1 MAILK
6 SKAAK
11 AAATTLAAAET
22 SVNTANSGTA
32 SVSTLP
38 VVPRTATADWS
49 IADLSAIYTEYR
61 TSLVSQARRMLR
73 VDADANEVVQEAF
86 LKFMLAAP
94 DLDTT
99 ERAVAY
105 LRASVNNLSLNVIRA
120 RGDRPNLVALD
131 AETTQERLNEIAN
144 ENHVDIDT
152 TITAAED
159 AAIIREALSR
169 LTSDQ
174 RTALVMWEME
184 GRSTEEIATALN
196 TTPANVR
203 HIVTRARQSM
213 VRVLSEWVVDETTG
227 ATALDSLSNTYKK
240 AAELAQKSSKAA
252 LSLVLVLTA
261 FLGFNSMTGRE
272 GAIAPLTTLTTQQE
286 VIAPVAPITDAPAVV
301 VSPSASTAANAAANS
316 LESAAK
322 KSFGMVAG
330 VDIKTGKLNFA
341 GLDKDGIPT
350 GFTVTDASKVIGKL
364 SFNKTALPT
373 MTENGMIVSVPAITA
388 NASTGPNVLLAQT
401 IKVDG
406 TGTTYEVSPSVGI
419 AGNWAPLLLSS
430 TNTVFD
436 RLTNGNYLMTSTMTV
451 DSTIAIDFV
460 IPTGARG
467 SDLTSAPKTI
477 ITRILLNPAKSQILA
492 QAIFISEPIT
502 KAAK

>member
-11 AAATTLAAAET
+11 AAATTLADAAT
-22 SVNTANSGTA
+22 SVTPA
-32 SVSTLP
+32 LP
-38 VVPRTATADWS
+38 VVPRTATSDWS

-61 TSLVSQARRMLR
+61 TSLVSQARRILR
-73 VDADANEVVQEAF
+73 DETDANEVVQEAF

-105 LRASVNNLSLNVIRA
+105 LRASVNNLALNVIRA
-120 RGDRPNLVALD
+120 RGDRPNLVTLD
-131 AETTQERLNEIAN
+131 ADTTQERLDEIAN

-184 GRSTEEIATALN
+184 GRTTEEIAAALN

-203 HIVTRARQSM
+203 HVVARARQSM
-213 VRVLSEWVVDETTG
+213 VRVLSEWIIDEKTG

-240 AAELAQKSSKAA
+240 AAELAQKSSKVA
-252 LSLVLVLTA
+252 LSLILVVTA

-272 GAIAPLTTLTTQQE
+272 GALKPVATQQD
-286 VIAPVAPITDAPAVV
+286 VVSAVAPQTSTP
-301 VSPSASTAANAAANS
+301 STLPSTSTPSTLPSAAASATPA
-316 LESAAK
+316 LESQAK

-330 VDIKTGKLNFA
+330 VDIKTGKLTFA

-350 GFTVTDASKVIGKL
+350 GFTVTDASKTLGKL
-364 SFNKTALPT
+364 FLNKNATPT
-373 MTENGMIVSVPAITA
+373 MTEGGMLLSVPAITA
-388 NASTGPNVLLAQT
+388 TGSTGPNILLSQT

-406 TGTTYEVSPSVGI
+406 TGTTYEAAPSVGI
-419 AGNWAPLLLSS
+419 AGNWIPLTLSS
-430 TNTVFD
+430 TNTVID
-436 RLTNGNYLMTSTMTV
+436 RLSDGNYLLTSTMNV
-451 DSTIAIDFV
+451 DSAVGIDFTIA
-460 IPTGARG
+460 TGARG
-467 SDLTSAPKTI
+467 YDLTAAPKTI
-477 ITRILLNPAKSQILA
+477 TTRLVLNPGKTQILA
-492 QAIFISEPIT
+492 QAIYISEPIT
-502 KAAK
+502 AKAAK

>member
-11 AAATTLAAAET
+11 AAATTLADAAT
-22 SVNTANSGTA
+22 SATPA
-32 SVSTLP
+32 LP
-38 VVPRTATADWS
+38 VVPRTATSDWS

-73 VDADANEVVQEAF
+73 DETDANEVVQEAF

-105 LRASVNNLSLNVIRA
+105 LRASVNNLALNVIRA

-131 AETTQERLNEIAN
+131 ADTTQERLAEIAN

-184 GRSTEEIATALN
+184 GRSTEEIAAALN

-203 HIVTRARQSM
+203 HVVARARQSM
-213 VRVLSEWVVDETTG
+213 VRVLSEWIVDENTG

-240 AAELAQKSSKAA
+240 AAELAQKSSKVA
-252 LSLVLVLTA
+252 LSLILVVTA

-272 GAIAPLTTLTTQQE
+272 GALTPIATQQD
-286 VIAPVAPITDAPAVV
+286 VVTSVV
-301 VSPSASTAANAAANS
+301 VPQVSTPSTVPSAAVSASATPA
-316 LESAAK
+316 LESQAK

-330 VDIKTGKLNFA
+330 VDIKTGKLTFA

-350 GFTVTDASKVIGKL
+350 GFTVTDASKVVGKL
-364 SFNKTALPT
+364 SLNKNAVPT
-373 MTENGMIVSVPAITA
+373 MTEGGLALSVPAITA
-388 NASTGPNVLLAQT
+388 NNATGPNILLSQT

-406 TGTTYEVSPSVGI
+406 TGTTYEGAPSVGI
-419 AGNWAPLLLSS
+419 AGNWTPLNLSS
-430 TNTVFD
+430 TNTVID
-436 RLTNGNYLMTSTMTV
+436 RLSNGNYLVTSTMTV
-451 DSTIAIDFV
+451 GSVVDSNFV
-460 IPTGARG
+460 IPTGVRG
-467 SDLTSAPKTI
+467 YDLTAAPKTI
-477 ITRILLNPAKSQILA
+477 TTRLVLNPGKTQILA
-492 QAIFISEPIT
+492 QAIYLSEPIT
-502 KAAK
+502 AKAAK

>member
-11 AAATTLAAAET
+11 AAATTLADAGT
-22 SVNTANSGTA
+22 SVTPA
-32 SVSTLP
+32 LP
-38 VVPRTATADWS
+38 VVPRTATSDWS

-73 VDADANEVVQEAF
+73 DETDANEVVQEAF

-105 LRASVNNLSLNVIRA
+105 LRASVNNLALNVIRA

-131 AETTQERLNEIAN
+131 ADTTQERLNEIAN

-184 GRSTEEIATALN
+184 GRSTEEIAAALN

-203 HIVTRARQSM
+203 HVVARARQSM

-240 AAELAQKSSKAA
+240 AAELAQKSSKVA
-252 LSLVLVLTA
+252 LSLILVVTA

-272 GAIAPLTTLTTQQE
+272 GALTPIATQQD
-286 VIAPVAPITDAPAVV
+286 VVAPVAPQ
-301 VSPSASTAANAAANS
+301 VSTPVTVPTAAASASASATATPA
-316 LESAAK
+316 LESQAK

-330 VDIKTGKLNFA
+330 VDIKTGKLTFA

-350 GFTVTDASKVIGKL
+350 GFTVTDASKVVGKL
-364 SFNKTALPT
+364 FLNKNAAPT
-373 MTENGMIVSVPAITA
+373 MTEGGMILSVPAITA
-388 NASTGPNVLLAQT
+388 NNATGPNVLVSQT

-406 TGTTYEVSPSVGI
+406 TGTTYEGSPSVGI
-419 AGNWAPLLLSS
+419 AGSWTPLILSS
-430 TNTVFD
+430 SNTVID
-436 RLTNGNYLMTSTMTV
+436 RLSNGNYLITSTMTV
-451 DSTIAIDFV
+451 ESVIDSDFV
-460 IPTGARG
+460 IATGVRG
-467 SDLTSAPKTI
+467 YDLLAAPKTI
-477 ITRILLNPAKSQILA
+477 TTRLVLNPGKTQILA

-502 KAAK
+502 AKATK

>member
-11 AAATTLAAAET
+11 AAATTLADAAT
-22 SVNTANSGTA
+22 SVTPA
-32 SVSTLP
+32 LP
-38 VVPRTATADWS
+38 VVPRTATSDWS

-73 VDADANEVVQEAF
+73 DETDANEVVQEAF

-105 LRASVNNLSLNVIRA
+105 LRASVNNLALNVIRA

-131 AETTQERLNEIAN
+131 ADTTQERLDEIAN

-184 GRSTEEIATALN
+184 GRSTEEIAAALN

-203 HIVTRARQSM
+203 HVVARARQSM

-240 AAELAQKSSKAA
+240 AAELAQKSSKVA
-252 LSLVLVLTA
+252 LSLILVVTA

-272 GAIAPLTTLTTQQE
+272 GALTPIATQQD
-286 VIAPVAPITDAPAVV
+286 VVVAAVAPQ
-301 VSPSASTAANAAANS
+301 VSTPSALPTAAASASATPA
-316 LESAAK
+316 LEPQAK

-330 VDIKTGKLNFA
+330 VDIKTGKLAFA

-350 GFTVTDASKVIGKL
+350 GFTVTDASKVVGKL
-364 SFNKTALPT
+364 FLNKNAVPT
-373 MTENGMIVSVPAITA
+373 MTEGGMLLSVPAITA
-388 NASTGPNVLLAQT
+388 NNATGPNVLLSQT

-406 TGTTYEVSPSVGI
+406 TGTTYEGSPSVGI
-419 AGNWAPLLLSS
+419 AGNWTPLILSS
-430 TNTVFD
+430 TNTVID
-436 RLTNGNYLMTSTMTV
+436 RLSNGNYLVTSTMTV
-451 DSTIAIDFV
+451 DSAVDIDFTIA
-460 IPTGARG
+460 TGVRG
-467 SDLTSAPKTI
+467 YDLTEAPKTI
-477 ITRILLNPAKSQILA
+477 TTRLVLNPGKTQILA
-492 QAIFISEPIT
+492 QAINISEPIT
-502 KAAK
+502 AKATK

>member
-11 AAATTLAAAET
+11 AAATTLADAAT
-22 SVNTANSGTA
+22 SVTPA
-32 SVSTLP
+32 LP
-38 VVPRTATADWS
+38 VVPRTATSDWS

-73 VDADANEVVQEAF
+73 DETDANEVVQEAF

-131 AETTQERLNEIAN
+131 ADTTQERLDEIAN

-184 GRSTEEIATALN
+184 GRSTEEIAAALN

-203 HIVTRARQSM
+203 HVVARARQSM

-240 AAELAQKSSKAA
+240 AAELAQKSSKVA
-252 LSLVLVLTA
+252 LSLILVVTA

-272 GAIAPLTTLTTQQE
+272 GALTPIATQQD
-286 VIAPVAPITDAPAVV
+286 VVAVAPQVSTPITV
-301 VSPSASTAANAAANS
+301 PSAAASASASAS
-316 LESAAK
+316 ATPALESQAK

-330 VDIKTGKLNFA
+330 VDIKTGKLAFA

-350 GFTVTDASKVIGKL
+350 GFTVTDASKVVGKL
-364 SFNKTALPT
+364 FLNKNAAPT
-373 MTENGMIVSVPAITA
+373 MTEGGMVLSVPAITA
-388 NASTGPNVLLAQT
+388 NSTTGPNILLSQT

-406 TGTTYEVSPSVGI
+406 TGTTYEGSPSVGI
-419 AGNWAPLLLSS
+419 AGSWTPLNLSS
-430 TNTVFD
+430 ANTVID
-436 RLTNGNYLMTSTMTV
+436 RLSNGNYLVTSTMTV
-451 DSTIAIDFV
+451 ESAVDIDFTIA
-460 IPTGARG
+460 TGVRG
-467 SDLTSAPKTI
+467 YDLTAAPKTI
-477 ITRILLNPAKSQILA
+477 TTRLVLNPSKTQILA

>member
-1 MAILK
+1 
-6 SKAAK
+6 
-11 AAATTLAAAET
+11 
-22 SVNTANSGTA
+22 
-32 SVSTLP
+32 
-38 VVPRTATADWS
+38 
-49 IADLSAIYTEYR
+49 
-61 TSLVSQARRMLR
+61 MLR
-73 VDADANEVVQEAF
+73 DETDANEVVQEAF

-105 LRASVNNLSLNVIRA
+105 LRASVNNLALNVIRA

-131 AETTQERLNEIAN
+131 ADTTQERLAEIAN

-184 GRSTEEIATALN
+184 GRSTEEIAAALN

-203 HIVTRARQSM
+203 HVVARARQSM
-213 VRVLSEWVVDETTG
+213 VRVLSEWIVDETTG

-240 AAELAQKSSKAA
+240 AAELAQKSSKVA
-252 LSLVLVLTA
+252 LSLILVVTA
-261 FLGFNSMTGRE
+261 FLGFNSMSGRD
-272 GAIAPLTTLTTQQE
+272 GALTPIATQQD
-286 VIAPVAPITDAPAVV
+286 VVAPVAPQFSTPSTV
-301 VSPSASTAANAAANS
+301 PSAAPSAVASASASSTPA
-316 LESAAK
+316 LETQAK

-350 GFTVTDASKVIGKL
+350 GFTVTDSSKVVGKL
-364 SFNKTALPT
+364 FLNKNAAPT
-373 MTENGMIVSVPAITA
+373 MTESGMALSVPAITA
-388 NASTGPNVLLAQT
+388 NNATGPNVLLSQT

-406 TGTTYEVSPSVGI
+406 TGTSFEAAPSVGI
-419 AGNWAPLLLSS
+419 AGSWVPLILSS
-430 TNTVFD
+430 TNTVID
-436 RLTNGNYLMTSTMTV
+436 RLSNGNYLVTSTITV
-451 DSTIAIDFV
+451 DSVIDLDFV
-460 IPTGARG
+460 IATGARG
-467 SDLTSAPKTI
+467 YDLTAAPKTI
-477 ITRILLNPAKSQILA
+477 TTRLVLNPGKSQILA
-492 QAIFISEPIT
+492 QAIFISEPAT
-502 KAAK
+502 AKAAK

>member
-11 AAATTLAAAET
+11 AAATTLADAAS
-22 SVNTANSGTA
+22 SVTPA
-32 SVSTLP
+32 LP
-38 VVPRTATADWS
+38 VVPRTATSDWS

-73 VDADANEVVQEAF
+73 DETDANEVVQEAF

-105 LRASVNNLSLNVIRA
+105 LRASVNNLALNVIRA

-131 AETTQERLNEIAN
+131 ADTTQERLAEIAN

-184 GRSTEEIATALN
+184 GRSTEEIAAALN

-203 HIVTRARQSM
+203 HVVARARQSM

-240 AAELAQKSSKAA
+240 AAELAQKSSKVA
-252 LSLVLVLTA
+252 LSLILVVTA

-272 GAIAPLTTLTTQQE
+272 GALTPIATQQD
-286 VIAPVAPITDAPAVV
+286 VVAAVAPQ
-301 VSPSASTAANAAANS
+301 VSTPSTLPSAAASASATPA
-316 LESAAK
+316 LESQAK

-330 VDIKTGKLNFA
+330 VDIKTGKLTFA

-350 GFTVTDASKVIGKL
+350 GFTVTDSSKVVGKL
-364 SFNKTALPT
+364 FLNKNAVPT
-373 MTENGMIVSVPAITA
+373 MTEGGMLLSVPAITA
-388 NASTGPNVLLAQT
+388 NNATGPNILLSQT

-406 TGTTYEVSPSVGI
+406 TGTTYEAAPSVGI
-419 AGNWAPLLLSS
+419 AGSWTPLTLSS
-430 TNTVFD
+430 TNTVID
-436 RLTNGNYLMTSTMTV
+436 RLSNGNYLVTSTMTV
-451 DSTIAIDFV
+451 DSAVDIDFTIA
-460 IPTGARG
+460 TGVRG
-467 SDLTSAPKTI
+467 YDLTAAPKTI
-477 ITRILLNPAKSQILA
+477 TTRLVLNPGKTQILA
-492 QAIFISEPIT
+492 QAIYLSEPIT
-502 KAAK
+502 AKAAK

>member
-11 AAATTLAAAET
+11 AAATTLADAAT
-22 SVNTANSGTA
+22 SVTPA
-32 SVSTLP
+32 LP
-38 VVPRTATADWS
+38 VVPRTATSDWS

-73 VDADANEVVQEAF
+73 DETDANEVVQEAF

-105 LRASVNNLSLNVIRA
+105 LRASVNNLALNVIRA

-131 AETTQERLNEIAN
+131 ADTTQERLNEIAN

-184 GRSTEEIATALN
+184 GRSTEEIAAALN

-203 HIVTRARQSM
+203 HVVARARQSM

-240 AAELAQKSSKAA
+240 AAELAQKSSKVA
-252 LSLVLVLTA
+252 LSLILVVTA

-272 GAIAPLTTLTTQQE
+272 GALTPIATQQD
-286 VIAPVAPITDAPAVV
+286 VVASAPQ
-301 VSPSASTAANAAANS
+301 VSTPSTVPSAAASASASATATPA
-316 LESAAK
+316 LESQDK

-330 VDIKTGKLNFA
+330 VDIKTGKLAFA

-350 GFTVTDASKVIGKL
+350 GFTVTDSSKVVGKL
-364 SFNKTALPT
+364 FLNKNAVPT
-373 MTENGMIVSVPAITA
+373 MTEGGMILSVPAITA
-388 NASTGPNVLLAQT
+388 NNATGPNILVSQT

-406 TGTTYEVSPSVGI
+406 TGTTYEGSPSVGI
-419 AGNWAPLLLSS
+419 AGSWAPLILSS
-430 TNTVFD
+430 TNTVID
-436 RLTNGNYLMTSTMTV
+436 RLSNGNYLITSTMTV
-451 DSTIAIDFV
+451 DSVIDSDFIIA
-460 IPTGARG
+460 TGVRG
-467 SDLTSAPKTI
+467 YDLTAAPKTI
-477 ITRILLNPAKSQILA
+477 TTRLVLNPGKTQILA
-492 QAIFISEPIT
+492 QAIFISESIT
-502 KAAK
+502 AKATK

>member
-11 AAATTLAAAET
+11 AAATTLADAAT
-22 SVNTANSGTA
+22 SVTPA
-32 SVSTLP
+32 LP
-38 VVPRTATADWS
+38 VVPRTATSDWS

-73 VDADANEVVQEAF
+73 DETDANEIVQEAF

-105 LRASVNNLSLNVIRA
+105 LRTSVNNLALNVIRA
-120 RGDRPNLVALD
+120 RGDRPSLVALD
-131 AETTQERLNEIAN
+131 ADTTQERLNEIAN
-144 ENHVDIDT
+144 ENHIDIDT

-169 LTSDQ
+169 LTPDQ

-184 GRSTEEIATALN
+184 GRSTEEIAAALN

-203 HIVTRARQSM
+203 HVVARARQSM
-213 VRVLSEWVVDETTG
+213 VRVLSEWIVDETTG
-227 ATALDSLSNTYKK
+227 ATALDSLSTTYKK
-240 AAELAQKSSKAA
+240 AAELAQKSSKVA
-252 LSLVLVLTA
+252 LSLILVVTA

-272 GAIAPLTTLTTQQE
+272 GALTPIATQQD
-286 VIAPVAPITDAPAVV
+286 VVAAVAPQ
-301 VSPSASTAANAAANS
+301 VSTPSTVPTAAASASATPA
-316 LESAAK
+316 LESQAK

-330 VDIKTGKLNFA
+330 VDIKTGKLTFA

-350 GFTVTDASKVIGKL
+350 GFTVSDASKVVGKL
-364 SFNKTALPT
+364 FLNKNAVPT
-373 MTENGMIVSVPAITA
+373 MTQGGMVLSVPAITA
-388 NASTGPNVLLAQT
+388 NNATGPNILLSQT

-406 TGTTYEVSPSVGI
+406 TGTTYEAAPSVGI
-419 AGNWAPLLLSS
+419 AGSWTPLILSS
-430 TNTVFD
+430 TNTVID
-436 RLTNGNYLMTSTMTV
+436 RLSNGNYLVTSTMTV
-451 DSTIAIDFV
+451 DSVIGIDFTIA
-460 IPTGARG
+460 TGVRG
-467 SDLTSAPKTI
+467 YDLTAAPKTI
-477 ITRILLNPAKSQILA
+477 TTRLVLNPGKTQILA

-502 KAAK
+502 AKAAK

>member
-11 AAATTLAAAET
+11 AAATTLADAAT
-22 SVNTANSGTA
+22 SVTPA
-32 SVSTLP
+32 LP
-38 VVPRTATADWS
+38 VVPRTATSDWS

-73 VDADANEVVQEAF
+73 DETDANEVVQEAF

-105 LRASVNNLSLNVIRA
+105 LRASVNNLALNVIRA

-131 AETTQERLNEIAN
+131 AETTQERLAEIAN

-184 GRSTEEIATALN
+184 GRSTEEIAAALN

-203 HIVTRARQSM
+203 HVVARARQSM

-240 AAELAQKSSKAA
+240 AAELAQKSSKVA
-252 LSLVLVLTA
+252 LSLILVVTA

-272 GAIAPLTTLTTQQE
+272 GALTPIATQQD
-286 VIAPVAPITDAPAVV
+286 VVVAAAPQVSTPSTAPIAAA
-301 VSPSASTAANAAANS
+301 SASATPA
-316 LESAAK
+316 LESQAK

-330 VDIKTGKLNFA
+330 VDIKTGKLAFA

-350 GFTVTDASKVIGKL
+350 GFTVTDASKVVGKL
-364 SFNKTALPT
+364 FLNKNAAPT
-373 MTENGMIVSVPAITA
+373 MTEGGMLLSVPAITA
-388 NASTGPNVLLAQT
+388 NSATGPNVLLSQT

-406 TGTTYEVSPSVGI
+406 TGTTYEAAPSVGI
-419 AGNWAPLLLSS
+419 AGSWTPLILSS
-430 TNTVFD
+430 TNTVID
-436 RLTNGNYLMTSTMTV
+436 RLSNGNYLVTSTMTV
-451 DSTIAIDFV
+451 DSVVDTDFTIA
-460 IPTGARG
+460 TGVRG
-467 SDLTSAPKTI
+467 YDLTAAPKTI
-477 ITRILLNPAKSQILA
+477 TTRLVLNPGKTQILA
-492 QAIFISEPIT
+492 QAIFVSESLT
-502 KAAK
+502 AKAAK

>member
-11 AAATTLAAAET
+11 AAATTLADAAT
-22 SVNTANSGTA
+22 SVTPA
-32 SVSTLP
+32 LP
-38 VVPRTATADWS
+38 IVPRTATSDWS

-73 VDADANEVVQEAF
+73 DETDANEVVQEAF

-105 LRASVNNLSLNVIRA
+105 LRASVNNLALNVIRA

-131 AETTQERLNEIAN
+131 ADTTQERLAEIAN

-184 GRSTEEIATALN
+184 GRSTEEIAAALN

-203 HIVTRARQSM
+203 HVVARARQSM
-213 VRVLSEWVVDETTG
+213 VRVLSEWIVDETTG

-240 AAELAQKSSKAA
+240 AAELAQKSSKVA
-252 LSLVLVLTA
+252 LSLILVVTA

-272 GAIAPLTTLTTQQE
+272 GALTPIATQQD
-286 VIAPVAPITDAPAVV
+286 VVVAAVAPQ
-301 VSPSASTAANAAANS
+301 VSTPSTLPTAAASASATPV
-316 LESAAK
+316 LESQAK

-330 VDIKTGKLNFA
+330 VDIKTGKLAFA

-350 GFTVTDASKVIGKL
+350 GFTVTDASKVVGKL
-364 SFNKTALPT
+364 FLNKNAVPT
-373 MTENGMIVSVPAITA
+373 MTEGGMVLSVPAITA
-388 NASTGPNVLLAQT
+388 NNATGPNVLLSQT

-406 TGTTYEVSPSVGI
+406 TGTTYEGSPSVGI
-419 AGNWAPLLLSS
+419 AGSWTPLILSS
-430 TNTVFD
+430 TNTVID
-436 RLTNGNYLMTSTMTV
+436 RLSNGNYLVTSTMTV
-451 DSTIAIDFV
+451 DSVVDIDFTIA
-460 IPTGARG
+460 TGVRG
-467 SDLTSAPKTI
+467 YDLTAAPKTI
-477 ITRILLNPAKSQILA
+477 TTRLVLNPGKTQILA

-502 KAAK
+502 AKAAK

>member
-1 MAILK
+1 
-6 SKAAK
+6 
-11 AAATTLAAAET
+11 
-22 SVNTANSGTA
+22 
-32 SVSTLP
+32 
-38 VVPRTATADWS
+38 VPRTATSDWS

-73 VDADANEVVQEAF
+73 DETDANEVVQEAF

-105 LRASVNNLSLNVIRA
+105 LRASVNNLALNVIRA

-131 AETTQERLNEIAN
+131 ADTTQERLDEIAN

-184 GRSTEEIATALN
+184 GRSTEEIAAALN

-203 HIVTRARQSM
+203 HVVARARQSM
-213 VRVLSEWVVDETTG
+213 VRVLSEWIVDETTG

-240 AAELAQKSSKAA
+240 AAELAQKSSKVA
-252 LSLVLVLTA
+252 LSLILVVTA

-272 GAIAPLTTLTTQQE
+272 GALTPIATQQD
-286 VIAPVAPITDAPAVV
+286 VVVAAVAPQ
-301 VSPSASTAANAAANS
+301 VSTPSALPTAAASASATPA
-316 LESAAK
+316 LESQAK

-330 VDIKTGKLNFA
+330 VDIKTGKLAFA

-350 GFTVTDASKVIGKL
+350 GFTVTDASKSVGKL
-364 SFNKTALPT
+364 FLNKNAVPT
-373 MTENGMIVSVPAITA
+373 MTEGGMVLSVPAITA
-388 NASTGPNVLLAQT
+388 NNATGPNVLLSQT

-406 TGTTYEVSPSVGI
+406 TGTTYEGSPSVGI
-419 AGNWAPLLLSS
+419 AGSWTPLILSS
-430 TNTVFD
+430 TNTVID
-436 RLTNGNYLMTSTMTV
+436 RLSNGNYLVTSTMTV
-451 DSTIAIDFV
+451 ESAVDIDFTIA
-460 IPTGARG
+460 TGVRG
-467 SDLTSAPKTI
+467 YDLTEAPKTI
-477 ITRILLNPAKSQILA
+477 TTRLVLNPGKTQILA
-492 QAIFISEPIT
+492 QAINISEPIT
-502 KAAK
+502 AKATK

>member
-11 AAATTLAAAET
+11 AAATTLADAAT
-22 SVNTANSGTA
+22 SVTPA
-32 SVSTLP
+32 LP
-38 VVPRTATADWS
+38 VVPRTATSDWS

-73 VDADANEVVQEAF
+73 DETDANEVVQEAF

-105 LRASVNNLSLNVIRA
+105 LRASVNNLALNVIRA

-131 AETTQERLNEIAN
+131 ADTTQERLAEIAN

-184 GRSTEEIATALN
+184 GRSTEEIAAALN

-203 HIVTRARQSM
+203 HVVARARQSM
-213 VRVLSEWVVDETTG
+213 VRVLSEWIVDETTG

-240 AAELAQKSSKAA
+240 AAELAQKSSKVA
-252 LSLVLVLTA
+252 LSLILVVTA

-272 GAIAPLTTLTTQQE
+272 GALTPIATQQD
-286 VIAPVAPITDAPAVV
+286 VVVAAVAPQ
-301 VSPSASTAANAAANS
+301 VSTPSALPTAAASASATPA
-316 LESAAK
+316 LEPQAK

-330 VDIKTGKLNFA
+330 VDIKTGKLAFA

-350 GFTVTDASKVIGKL
+350 GFTVTDASKVVGKL
-364 SFNKTALPT
+364 FLNKNAVPT
-373 MTENGMIVSVPAITA
+373 MTEGGMLLSVPAITA
-388 NASTGPNVLLAQT
+388 NNATGPNVLLSQT

-406 TGTTYEVSPSVGI
+406 TGTTYEGSPSVGI
-419 AGNWAPLLLSS
+419 AGNWTPLILSS
-430 TNTVFD
+430 TNTVID
-436 RLTNGNYLMTSTMTV
+436 RLSNGNYLVTSTMTV
-451 DSTIAIDFV
+451 DSAVDIDFTIA
-460 IPTGARG
+460 TGVRG
-467 SDLTSAPKTI
+467 YDLTEAPKTI
-477 ITRILLNPAKSQILA
+477 TTRLVLNPGKTQILA
-492 QAIFISEPIT
+492 QAINISEPIT
-502 KAAK
+502 AKATK

>member
-11 AAATTLAAAET
+11 AAATTLADAAT
-22 SVNTANSGTA
+22 SVTPA
-32 SVSTLP
+32 LP
-38 VVPRTATADWS
+38 VVPRTATSDWS

-73 VDADANEVVQEAF
+73 DETDANEVVQEAF

-105 LRASVNNLSLNVIRA
+105 LRASVNNLALNVIRA

-131 AETTQERLNEIAN
+131 ADTTQERLAEISN

-184 GRSTEEIATALN
+184 GRSTEEIAVALN

-203 HIVTRARQSM
+203 HVVARARQSM
-213 VRVLSEWVVDETTG
+213 VRVLSEWIVDETTG

-240 AAELAQKSSKAA
+240 AAELAQKSSKVA
-252 LSLVLVLTA
+252 LSLILVVTA

-272 GAIAPLTTLTTQQE
+272 GALTPIATQQDL
-286 VIAPVAPITDAPAVV
+286 VAAGVPQ
-301 VSPSASTAANAAANS
+301 VSTPSTLPSAAASASASATSTQA
-316 LESAAK
+316 LESQAK

-330 VDIKTGKLNFA
+330 VDIKTGKLAFA

-350 GFTVTDASKVIGKL
+350 GFTVTDASKSVGKL
-364 SFNKTALPT
+364 FLNKNAVPT
-373 MTENGMIVSVPAITA
+373 MTDGGMLLSVPAITA
-388 NASTGPNVLLAQT
+388 NSTTGPNILLSQT

-406 TGTTYEVSPSVGI
+406 TGTTYEAAPSVGI
-419 AGNWAPLLLSS
+419 AGSWSPLTLSS
-430 TNTVFD
+430 TNTVID
-436 RLTNGNYLMTSTMTV
+436 RLSNGNYLVTSTMTV
-451 DSTIAIDFV
+451 DSVIDIDFV
-460 IPTGARG
+460 IATGVRG
-467 SDLTSAPKTI
+467 YDLTAAPKTI
-477 ITRILLNPAKSQILA
+477 TTRLILNPGKTQILA
-492 QAIFISEPIT
+492 QAIYLSEPIT
-502 KAAK
+502 AKAAK

>member
-11 AAATTLAAAET
+11 AAATTLADAAT
-22 SVNTANSGTA
+22 SVTPA
-32 SVSTLP
+32 LP
-38 VVPRTATADWS
+38 VVPRTATSDWS

-73 VDADANEVVQEAF
+73 DETDANEVVQEAF

-105 LRASVNNLSLNVIRA
+105 LRASVNNLALNVIRA

-131 AETTQERLNEIAN
+131 ADTTQERLAEIAN

-184 GRSTEEIATALN
+184 GRSTEEIAAALN

-203 HIVTRARQSM
+203 HVVARARQSM

-227 ATALDSLSNTYKK
+227 ATALDSLSTTYKK
-240 AAELAQKSSKAA
+240 AAELAQKSSKVA
-252 LSLVLVLTA
+252 LSLILVVTA

-272 GAIAPLTTLTTQQE
+272 GALTPIATQQD
-286 VIAPVAPITDAPAVV
+286 VVAAVAPQ
-301 VSPSASTAANAAANS
+301 VSTPSTLPTAAASASATPA
-316 LESAAK
+316 LESQAK

-330 VDIKTGKLNFA
+330 VDIKTGKLAFA

-350 GFTVTDASKVIGKL
+350 GFTVTDASKVVGKL
-364 SFNKTALPT
+364 FLNKNAVPT
-373 MTENGMIVSVPAITA
+373 MTEGGMVLSVPAITA
-388 NASTGPNVLLAQT
+388 NNATGPNVLLSQT

-406 TGTTYEVSPSVGI
+406 TGTTYEGSPSVGI
-419 AGNWAPLLLSS
+419 AGSWTPLIISS
-430 TNTVFD
+430 ANTVID
-436 RLTNGNYLMTSTMTV
+436 RLSNGNYLITSTMTV
-451 DSTIAIDFV
+451 ESVIDFDF
-460 IPTGARG
+460 IIATGVRG
-467 SDLTSAPKTI
+467 YDLTEAPKTI
-477 ITRILLNPAKSQILA
+477 TTRLVLNPGKTQILA

-502 KAAK
+502 AKAAK

>member
-1 MAILK
+1 
-6 SKAAK
+6 
-11 AAATTLAAAET
+11 
-22 SVNTANSGTA
+22 
-32 SVSTLP
+32 
-38 VVPRTATADWS
+38 
-49 IADLSAIYTEYR
+49 
-61 TSLVSQARRMLR
+61 MLR
-73 VDADANEVVQEAF
+73 DETDANEVVQEAF

-105 LRASVNNLSLNVIRA
+105 LRASVNNLALNVIRA

-131 AETTQERLNEIAN
+131 ADTTQERLAEIAN

-184 GRSTEEIATALN
+184 GRSTEEIAAALN

-203 HIVTRARQSM
+203 HVVARARQSM
-213 VRVLSEWVVDETTG
+213 VRVLSEWIVDETTG

-240 AAELAQKSSKAA
+240 AAELAQKSSKVA
-252 LSLVLVLTA
+252 LSLILVVTA

-272 GAIAPLTTLTTQQE
+272 GALTPIATQQD
-286 VIAPVAPITDAPAVV
+286 VVAVAPQVSTPSNTPVITPSDAA
-301 VSPSASTAANAAANS
+301 SASASSTPA
-316 LESAAK
+316 LESQAK

-330 VDIKTGKLNFA
+330 VDIKTGKLTFA

-350 GFTVTDASKVIGKL
+350 GFTVTDASKVVGKL
-364 SFNKTALPT
+364 FLNKNATPT
-373 MTENGMIVSVPAITA
+373 MTEGGMVLSVPAITA
-388 NASTGPNVLLAQT
+388 NSTTGPNVLISQT

-406 TGTTYEVSPSVGI
+406 TGTTYEGSPSVGI
-419 AGNWAPLLLSS
+419 AGSWIPLTLSS
-430 TNTVFD
+430 TNTVID
-436 RLTNGNYLMTSTMTV
+436 RLSNGNYLVTSTMTV
-451 DSTIAIDFV
+451 DSVIDSNFV
-460 IPTGARG
+460 IATGVRG
-467 SDLTSAPKTI
+467 YDLTAAPKTI
-477 ITRILLNPAKSQILA
+477 TTRLVLNPGKTQILA
-492 QAIFISEPIT
+492 QAIYLSESIT
-502 KAAK
+502 AKAAK

>member
-1 MAILK
+1 LRD
-6 SKAAK
+6 
-11 AAATTLAAAET
+11 ET
-22 SVNTANSGTA
+22 
-32 SVSTLP
+32 
-38 VVPRTATADWS
+38 
-49 IADLSAIYTEYR
+49 
-61 TSLVSQARRMLR
+61 
-73 VDADANEVVQEAF
+73 DANEVVQEAF

-105 LRASVNNLSLNVIRA
+105 LRASVNNLALNVIRA

-131 AETTQERLNEIAN
+131 ADTTQERLDAIAN

-184 GRSTEEIATALN
+184 GRSTEEIAAALN

-203 HIVTRARQSM
+203 HVVARARQSM

-240 AAELAQKSSKAA
+240 AAELAQKSSKVA
-252 LSLVLVLTA
+252 LSLILVVTA

-272 GAIAPLTTLTTQQE
+272 GALTPIATQQD
-286 VIAPVAPITDAPAVV
+286 VVAVAPQVSTPITV
-301 VSPSASTAANAAANS
+301 PSAAASASASATATPA
-316 LESAAK
+316 LESQAK

-330 VDIKTGKLNFA
+330 VDIKTGKLAFA

-350 GFTVTDASKVIGKL
+350 GFTVTDASKVVGKL
-364 SFNKTALPT
+364 FLNKNAAPT
-373 MTENGMIVSVPAITA
+373 MTEGGMLLSVPAITA
-388 NASTGPNVLLAQT
+388 NNATGPNVLLSQT

-406 TGTTYEVSPSVGI
+406 TGTTYEAAPSVGI
-419 AGNWAPLLLSS
+419 AGSWTPLTLSS
-430 TNTVFD
+430 TNTVID
-436 RLTNGNYLMTSTMTV
+436 RLSNGNYLVTSTMTV
-451 DSTIAIDFV
+451 DSVVDIDFTIA
-460 IPTGARG
+460 TGVRG
-467 SDLTSAPKTI
+467 YDLTAAPKTI
-477 ITRILLNPAKSQILA
+477 TTRLVLNPGKTQILA

-502 KAAK
+502 AKAAK

>member
-11 AAATTLAAAET
+11 VAATTLADAAT
-22 SVNTANSGTA
+22 SVIPA
-32 SVSTLP
+32 LP
-38 VVPRTATADWS
+38 VVPRTATSDWS

-73 VDADANEVVQEAF
+73 DETDANEVVQEAF

-105 LRASVNNLSLNVIRA
+105 LRASVNNLALNVIRA

-131 AETTQERLNEIAN
+131 ADTTQERLDEIAN

-184 GRSTEEIATALN
+184 GRSTEEIAAALN

-203 HIVTRARQSM
+203 HVVARARQSM
-213 VRVLSEWVVDETTG
+213 VRVLSEWIVDETTG

-240 AAELAQKSSKAA
+240 AAELAQKSSKVA
-252 LSLVLVLTA
+252 LSLILVVTA

-272 GAIAPLTTLTTQQE
+272 GALTPIATQQD
-286 VIAPVAPITDAPAVV
+286 VVAAVAAPQ
-301 VSPSASTAANAAANS
+301 VSTPSALPAAASASATPS
-316 LESAAK
+316 LESQAK

-330 VDIKTGKLNFA
+330 VDIKTGKLAFA

-350 GFTVTDASKVIGKL
+350 GFTVTDASKSVGKL
-364 SFNKTALPT
+364 FLNKNAAPT
-373 MTENGMIVSVPAITA
+373 MTEGGMVLSVPAITA
-388 NASTGPNVLLAQT
+388 NNATGPNVLLSQT

-406 TGTTYEVSPSVGI
+406 TGTTYEGSPSVGI
-419 AGNWAPLLLSS
+419 AGSWTPIILSS
-430 TNTVFD
+430 TNTVID
-436 RLTNGNYLMTSTMTV
+436 RLSNGNYLVTSTMTV
-451 DSTIAIDFV
+451 ESAVDIDFTIA
-460 IPTGARG
+460 TGVRG
-467 SDLTSAPKTI
+467 YDLTEAPKTI
-477 ITRILLNPAKSQILA
+477 TTRLVLNPGKTQILA
-492 QAIFISEPIT
+492 QAIYISEPIT
-502 KAAK
+502 AKATK

>member
-11 AAATTLAAAET
+11 AAATTLADAAT
-22 SVNTANSGTA
+22 SVTPA
-32 SVSTLP
+32 LP
-38 VVPRTATADWS
+38 VVPRTATSDWS

-73 VDADANEVVQEAF
+73 DETDANEVVQEAF

-105 LRASVNNLSLNVIRA
+105 LRASVNNLALNVIRA

-131 AETTQERLNEIAN
+131 ADTTQERLAEIAN

-184 GRSTEEIATALN
+184 GRSTEEIAAALN

-203 HIVTRARQSM
+203 HVVARARQSM

-227 ATALDSLSNTYKK
+227 ATALDSLSTTYKK
-240 AAELAQKSSKAA
+240 AAELAQKSSKVA
-252 LSLVLVLTA
+252 LSLILVVTA

-272 GAIAPLTTLTTQQE
+272 GALTPIATQQD
-286 VIAPVAPITDAPAVV
+286 VVVAVAPQ
-301 VSPSASTAANAAANS
+301 VSTPSTLPTAAASASATPA
-316 LESAAK
+316 LESQAK

-330 VDIKTGKLNFA
+330 VDIKTGKLTFA

-350 GFTVTDASKVIGKL
+350 GFTVTDASKVVGKL
-364 SFNKTALPT
+364 FLNKNAAPT
-373 MTENGMIVSVPAITA
+373 MTEGGMVLSVPAITA
-388 NASTGPNVLLAQT
+388 NSTSGPNILLSQT

-406 TGTTYEVSPSVGI
+406 TGTTYEGSPSVGI
-419 AGNWAPLLLSS
+419 AGSWTPLIISS
-430 TNTVFD
+430 ANTVID
-436 RLTNGNYLMTSTMTV
+436 RLSNGNYLITSTMTV
-451 DSTIAIDFV
+451 ESVIDFDF
-460 IPTGARG
+460 IIATGVRG
-467 SDLTSAPKTI
+467 YDLTEAPKTI
-477 ITRILLNPAKSQILA
+477 TTRLVLNPGKTQILA

-502 KAAK
+502 AKAAK

>member
-11 AAATTLAAAET
+11 AAATTLADAAQTAT
-22 SVNTANSGTA
+22 SVTPA
-32 SVSTLP
+32 LP
-38 VVPRTATADWS
+38 VVPRTATSDWS

-73 VDADANEVVQEAF
+73 DETDANEVVQEAF

-105 LRASVNNLSLNVIRA
+105 LRASVNNLALNVIRA

-131 AETTQERLNEIAN
+131 SDTTQERLNEIAN

-184 GRSTEEIATALN
+184 GRSTEEIAAALN

-203 HIVTRARQSM
+203 HVVARARQSM

-240 AAELAQKSSKAA
+240 AAELAQKSSKVA
-252 LSLVLVLTA
+252 LSLILVVTA

-272 GAIAPLTTLTTQQE
+272 GALTPVATQQD
-286 VIAPVAPITDAPAVV
+286 VVAPAAPQVLAPTTPSAAASASTSASAAPAVE
-301 VSPSASTAANAAANS
+301 PQ
-316 LESAAK
+316 AK

-350 GFTVTDASKVIGKL
+350 GFTVTDVSKVVGKL
-364 SFNKTALPT
+364 FLNKNAVPT
-373 MTENGMIVSVPAITA
+373 MTDGGMILSTPAITA
-388 NASTGPNVLLAQT
+388 NNATGPNILLSQT

-406 TGTTYEVSPSVGI
+406 TGTTYEGSPSVGI
-419 AGNWAPLLLSS
+419 AGSWAPLALSG
-430 TNTVFD
+430 TNTVID
-436 RLTNGNYLMTSTMTV
+436 RLSNGNYLVTSTMTV
-451 DSTIAIDFV
+451 DSVIDIDF
-460 IPTGARG
+460 IIATGARG
-467 SDLTSAPKTI
+467 YDLTAAPKTI
-477 ITRILLNPAKSQILA
+477 TTRLVLNPGKTQILA
-492 QAIFISEPIT
+492 QAIYLSESNT
-502 KAAK
+502 AKVAK

>member
-1 MAILK
+1 
-6 SKAAK
+6 
-11 AAATTLAAAET
+11 
-22 SVNTANSGTA
+22 
-32 SVSTLP
+32 
-38 VVPRTATADWS
+38 VPRTATSDWS

-73 VDADANEVVQEAF
+73 DETDANEVVQEAF

-105 LRASVNNLSLNVIRA
+105 LRASVNNLALNVIRA

-131 AETTQERLNEIAN
+131 ADTTQERLDEIAN

-184 GRSTEEIATALN
+184 GRSTEEIAAALN

-203 HIVTRARQSM
+203 HVVARARQSM
-213 VRVLSEWVVDETTG
+213 VRVLSEWIVDETTG

-240 AAELAQKSSKAA
+240 AAELAQKSSKVA
-252 LSLVLVLTA
+252 LSLILVVTA

-272 GAIAPLTTLTTQQE
+272 GALTPIATQQD
-286 VIAPVAPITDAPAVV
+286 VVVAAVAPE
-301 VSPSASTAANAAANS
+301 VSVPSTTPTAAASASATPA
-316 LESAAK
+316 LETQAK

-330 VDIKTGKLNFA
+330 VDIKTGKLAFA

-350 GFTVTDASKVIGKL
+350 GFTVSDSSKSVGKL
-364 SFNKTALPT
+364 FLNKNAVPT
-373 MTENGMIVSVPAITA
+373 MTEGGMVLSVPAITA
-388 NASTGPNVLLAQT
+388 NNATGPNVLLSQT

-406 TGTTYEVSPSVGI
+406 TGTTYEGSPSVGI
-419 AGNWAPLLLSS
+419 AGSWTPLIISS
-430 TNTVFD
+430 ANTVID
-436 RLTNGNYLMTSTMTV
+436 RLSNGNYLVTSTMTV
-451 DSTIAIDFV
+451 ESAVDIDFTIA
-460 IPTGARG
+460 TGVRG
-467 SDLTSAPKTI
+467 YDLTEAPKTI
-477 ITRILLNPAKSQILA
+477 TTRLVLNPGKTQILA
-492 QAIFISEPIT
+492 QAINISESIT
-502 KAAK
+502 AKATK

>member
-11 AAATTLAAAET
+11 AAATTLADAAQTAT
-22 SVNTANSGTA
+22 SVAPA
-32 SVSTLP
+32 LP
-38 VVPRTATADWS
+38 VVPRTATSDWS

-73 VDADANEVVQEAF
+73 DETDANEVVQEAF

-105 LRASVNNLSLNVIRA
+105 LRASVNNLALNVIRA

-131 AETTQERLNEIAN
+131 SDTTQERLNEIAN

-184 GRSTEEIATALN
+184 GRSTEEIAAALN

-203 HIVTRARQSM
+203 HVVARARQSM
-213 VRVLSEWVVDETTG
+213 VRVLSEWIVDETTG

-240 AAELAQKSSKAA
+240 AAELAQKSSKVA
-252 LSLVLVLTA
+252 LSLILVVTA

-272 GAIAPLTTLTTQQE
+272 GALTPVATQQD
-286 VIAPVAPITDAPAVV
+286 VVAVAPQTSTP
-301 VSPSASTAANAAANS
+301 STLPSAVSSASATPA
-316 LESAAK
+316 LESQAK

-330 VDIKTGKLNFA
+330 VDIKTGKLTFA
-341 GLDKDGIPT
+341 GLDKDGVPT
-350 GFTVTDASKVIGKL
+350 GFTVTDSSKVVGKL
-364 SFNKTALPT
+364 FLNKNAVPT
-373 MTENGMIVSVPAITA
+373 MTDGGMILSTPAITA
-388 NASTGPNVLLAQT
+388 NNATGPNILLSQT

-406 TGTTYEVSPSVGI
+406 TGTTYEGAPSVGI
-419 AGNWAPLLLSS
+419 AGSWVPLVLSA
-430 TNTVFD
+430 TNTVID
-436 RLTNGNYLMTSTMTV
+436 RLSNGNYLVTSTMTV
-451 DSTIAIDFV
+451 DSVIDIDFTIA
-460 IPTGARG
+460 TGPRG
-467 SDLTSAPKTI
+467 YDLTAAPKTI
-477 ITRILLNPAKSQILA
+477 TTRLVLNPGKTQILA
-492 QAIFISEPIT
+492 QAIYLSEPIT
-502 KAAK
+502 AKAAK

>member
-11 AAATTLAAAET
+11 AAATTLADAAT
-22 SVNTANSGTA
+22 SVTPA
-32 SVSTLP
+32 LP
-38 VVPRTATADWS
+38 VVPRTATSDWS

-73 VDADANEVVQEAF
+73 DETDANEVVQEAF

-105 LRASVNNLSLNVIRA
+105 LRASVNNLALNVIRA

-131 AETTQERLNEIAN
+131 ADTTQERLAEIAN

-152 TITAAED
+152 TISAAED

-184 GRSTEEIATALN
+184 GRSTEEIAAALN

-203 HIVTRARQSM
+203 HVVARARQSM

-227 ATALDSLSNTYKK
+227 ATALDSLSTTYKK
-240 AAELAQKSSKAA
+240 AAELAQKSSKVA
-252 LSLVLVLTA
+252 LSLILVVTA

-272 GAIAPLTTLTTQQE
+272 GALTPIATQQD
-286 VIAPVAPITDAPAVV
+286 VVVAVAPQ
-301 VSPSASTAANAAANS
+301 VSTPSTIPSAAASASATPA
-316 LESAAK
+316 LESQAK

-330 VDIKTGKLNFA
+330 VDIKTGKLTFA

-350 GFTVTDASKVIGKL
+350 GFTVTDASKVVGKL
-364 SFNKTALPT
+364 FLNKNAAPT
-373 MTENGMIVSVPAITA
+373 MTEGGMVLSVPAITA
-388 NASTGPNVLLAQT
+388 NNATGPNVLLSQT

-406 TGTTYEVSPSVGI
+406 TGTTYEGSPSVGI
-419 AGNWAPLLLSS
+419 AGSWTPLIISS
-430 TNTVFD
+430 ANTVID
-436 RLTNGNYLMTSTMTV
+436 RLSNGNYLITSTMTV
-451 DSTIAIDFV
+451 ESVIDFDF
-460 IPTGARG
+460 IIATGVRG
-467 SDLTSAPKTI
+467 YDLTAAPKTI
-477 ITRILLNPAKSQILA
+477 TTRLVLNPGKTQILA

-502 KAAK
+502 AKAAK

>member
-11 AAATTLAAAET
+11 AAATTLADAAT
-22 SVNTANSGTA
+22 SVTPA
-32 SVSTLP
+32 LP
-38 VVPRTATADWS
+38 VVPRTATSDWS

-73 VDADANEVVQEAF
+73 DETDANEVVQEAF

-99 ERAVAY
+99 DRAVAY
-105 LRASVNNLSLNVIRA
+105 LRASVNNLALNVIRA

-131 AETTQERLNEIAN
+131 ADTTQERLNEIAN

-184 GRSTEEIATALN
+184 GRSTEEIAAALN

-203 HIVTRARQSM
+203 HVVARARQSM

-240 AAELAQKSSKAA
+240 AAELAQKSSKVA
-252 LSLVLVLTA
+252 LSLILVVTA

-272 GAIAPLTTLTTQQE
+272 GALTPIATQQD
-286 VIAPVAPITDAPAVV
+286 VVAAVAPQ
-301 VSPSASTAANAAANS
+301 VSTPSTLPTAAASASATPA
-316 LESAAK
+316 LESQAK

-330 VDIKTGKLNFA
+330 VDIKTGKLAFA

-350 GFTVTDASKVIGKL
+350 GFTVTDASKSVGKL
-364 SFNKTALPT
+364 FLNKNAAPT
-373 MTENGMIVSVPAITA
+373 MTEGGMLLSVPAITA
-388 NASTGPNVLLAQT
+388 NNATGPNILLSQT

-406 TGTTYEVSPSVGI
+406 TGTTYEAAPSVGI
-419 AGNWAPLLLSS
+419 AGSWTPLILSS
-430 TNTVFD
+430 TNTVID
-436 RLTNGNYLMTSTMTV
+436 RLSNGNYLVTSTMTV
-451 DSTIAIDFV
+451 DSVVDIDFTIA
-460 IPTGARG
+460 TGVRG
-467 SDLTSAPKTI
+467 YDLAAAPKTI
-477 ITRILLNPAKSQILA
+477 TTRLVLNPGKTQILA

-502 KAAK
+502 AKAAK

>member
-11 AAATTLAAAET
+11 AAATTLADAAT
-22 SVNTANSGTA
+22 SVTPA
-32 SVSTLP
+32 LP
-38 VVPRTATADWS
+38 VVPRTATSDWS

-73 VDADANEVVQEAF
+73 DETDANEVVQEAF

-105 LRASVNNLSLNVIRA
+105 LRASVNNLALNVIRA

-131 AETTQERLNEIAN
+131 ADTTQERLNEIAN

-184 GRSTEEIATALN
+184 GRSTEEIAAALN

-203 HIVTRARQSM
+203 HVVARARQSM

-240 AAELAQKSSKAA
+240 AAELAQKSSKVA
-252 LSLVLVLTA
+252 LSLILVVTA

-272 GAIAPLTTLTTQQE
+272 GALTPIATQQD
-286 VIAPVAPITDAPAVV
+286 VVATAPQVSTPITVPTTAA
-301 VSPSASTAANAAANS
+301 SASASATATPA
-316 LESAAK
+316 LESQAK

-330 VDIKTGKLNFA
+330 VDIKTGKLAFA

-350 GFTVTDASKVIGKL
+350 GFTVTDASKVVGKL
-364 SFNKTALPT
+364 FLNKNAVPT
-373 MTENGMIVSVPAITA
+373 MTEGGMILSVPAITA
-388 NASTGPNVLLAQT
+388 NNATGPNILVSQT

-406 TGTTYEVSPSVGI
+406 TGTTYEGSPSVGI
-419 AGNWAPLLLSS
+419 AGSWTPLILSS
-430 TNTVFD
+430 TNTVID
-436 RLTNGNYLMTSTMTV
+436 RLSNGNYLITSTMTV
-451 DSTIAIDFV
+451 ESVIDSDFV
-460 IPTGARG
+460 IATGVRG
-467 SDLTSAPKTI
+467 YDLLAAPKTI
-477 ITRILLNPAKSQILA
+477 TTRLVLNPGKTQILA

-502 KAAK
+502 AKATK

>member
-11 AAATTLAAAET
+11 AAATTLADAAT
-22 SVNTANSGTA
+22 SVTPA
-32 SVSTLP
+32 LP
-38 VVPRTATADWS
+38 VVPRTATSDWS

-73 VDADANEVVQEAF
+73 DETDANEVVQEAF

-99 ERAVAY
+99 DRAVAY
-105 LRASVNNLSLNVIRA
+105 LRASVNNLALNVIRA

-131 AETTQERLNEIAN
+131 ADTTQERLDAIAN

-184 GRSTEEIATALN
+184 GRSTEEIAAALN

-203 HIVTRARQSM
+203 HVVARARQSM
-213 VRVLSEWVVDETTG
+213 VRVLSEWIVDETTG

-240 AAELAQKSSKAA
+240 AAELAQKSSKVA
-252 LSLVLVLTA
+252 LSLILVVTA

-272 GAIAPLTTLTTQQE
+272 GALTPIATQQD
-286 VIAPVAPITDAPAVV
+286 VVASAPQ
-301 VSPSASTAANAAANS
+301 VSTPNTVPSAAASASASAAATPLDS
-316 LESAAK
+316 QAK

-330 VDIKTGKLNFA
+330 VDIKTGKLTFA

-350 GFTVTDASKVIGKL
+350 GFTVTDASKSVGKL
-364 SFNKTALPT
+364 FLNKNAAPT
-373 MTENGMIVSVPAITA
+373 MTEGGMVLSVPALTA
-388 NASTGPNVLLAQT
+388 NNATGPNILLSQT
-401 IKVDG
+401 IKIDG
-406 TGTTYEVSPSVGI
+406 TGTTYEAAPSVGI
-419 AGNWAPLLLSS
+419 AGNWTPLILSS
-430 TNTVFD
+430 TNTVID
-436 RLTNGNYLMTSTMTV
+436 RLSNGNYLVTSTMTV
-451 DSTIAIDFV
+451 DSAVGVEYT

-467 SDLTSAPKTI
+467 YDLSAAPKTI
-477 ITRILLNPAKSQILA
+477 TTRLVLNPGKTQILA
-492 QAIFISEPIT
+492 QAIYISEP
-502 KAAK
+502 ASAKVAK

>member
-6 SKAAK
+6 PKAAK
-11 AAATTLAAAET
+11 AAATTLADAAT
-22 SVNTANSGTA
+22 SVTPA
-32 SVSTLP
+32 LP
-38 VVPRTATADWS
+38 VVPRTATSDWS

-73 VDADANEVVQEAF
+73 DETDANEVVQEAF

-105 LRASVNNLSLNVIRA
+105 LRASVNNLALNVIRA

-131 AETTQERLNEIAN
+131 ADTTQERLAEIAN

-184 GRSTEEIATALN
+184 GRSTEEIAAALN

-203 HIVTRARQSM
+203 HVVARARQSM

-240 AAELAQKSSKAA
+240 AAELAQKSSKVA
-252 LSLVLVLTA
+252 LSLILVVTA

-272 GAIAPLTTLTTQQE
+272 GALTPIATQQD
-286 VIAPVAPITDAPAVV
+286 VVAAVAPQVSTPSTAPIAAA
-301 VSPSASTAANAAANS
+301 SASATPA
-316 LESAAK
+316 LESQAK

-330 VDIKTGKLNFA
+330 VDIKTGKLAFA

-350 GFTVTDASKVIGKL
+350 GFTVTDASKVVGKL
-364 SFNKTALPT
+364 FLNKNAAPT
-373 MTENGMIVSVPAITA
+373 MTEGGMLLSVPAITA
-388 NASTGPNVLLAQT
+388 NNATGPNILLSQT

-406 TGTTYEVSPSVGI
+406 TGTTYEAAPSVGI
-419 AGNWAPLLLSS
+419 AGSWTPLILSS
-430 TNTVFD
+430 TNTVID
-436 RLTNGNYLMTSTMTV
+436 RLSNGNYLVTSTMTV
-451 DSTIAIDFV
+451 DSVVDIDFTIA
-460 IPTGARG
+460 TGVRG
-467 SDLTSAPKTI
+467 YDLTAAPKTI
-477 ITRILLNPAKSQILA
+477 TTRLVLNPGKTQILA
-492 QAIFISEPIT
+492 QAIFISEPVT
-502 KAAK
+502 AKAAK